1 MREVQ
6 AVGDKSVD
14 CPLEPVDGF
23 TGLAEAPLDA
33 PPEDSAA
40 FTVALAVD
48 ATPSPSPPP
57 AAEQPAARLRSPA
70 HSTALHVAPRRFG
83 AGG

>member
-6 AVGDKSVD
+6 AVGDESVD

-48 ATPSPSPPP
+48 AMPSPSPPP
-57 AAEQPAARLRSPA
+57 AAEQ
-70 HSTALHVAPRRFG
+70 HPRRD
-83 AGG
+83 